1 MIRFFTDNPIQ
12 LSISEL
18 LGRAKWKPLQ
28 FEILFDRTHIRS
40 KSCSTICTFAR
51 YMVHGYDQTRIH
63 NTRINIVFTRA
74 NERYLIECG
83 SFLLCSKIW
92 YKYIREMVR
101 DHKVD
106 V

>member
-18 LGRAKWKPLQ
+18 LGRAKWKLLQ

-74 NERYLIECG
+74 NERYLIIEFAEA
-83 SFLLCSKIW
+83 SF
-92 YKYIREMVR
+92 YVAKYSINIFERWLEIT
-101 DHKVD
+101 
-106 V
+106 